1 MRRGAAA
8 FRRFVCGVFA
18 VPVGDSFGSSERT
31 VQGFLGTLYRIVDG
45 QEPRAVLKEVRR
57 FETAKIEK

>member
-18 VPVGDSFGSSERT
+18 VPVGGSFGSSERT
-31 VQGFLGTLYRIVDG
+31 VQDFSARCTEFSTDRNRG
-45 QEPRAVLKEVRR
+45 Q
-57 FETAKIEK
+57 F